1 MSRKFAD
8 FNNYPITHSIH
19 IRQYMLYKLVNFDE
33 RLSKGFRTRPF
44 ITLFLELD
52 IQMALSLIYSCKNN
66 NLNTWKPTV
75 NLDSLFWSQ
84 VFVWVVCPCLYIEIE
99 VLKINSFF
107 GQLGDGEIIHKYLFT
122 VTFLYTLLILNIFLL

>member
-1 MSRKFAD
+1 MSRKFAA

-33 RLSKGFRTRPF
+33 RLSKGFRTRAF
-44 ITLFLELD
+44 ITLFPELD

-66 NLNTWKPTV
+66 NTNTWKPTV
-75 NLDSLFWSQ
+75 NLDSPFWSQ

-107 GQLGDGEIIHKYLFT
+107 GQIGDGEIIHKYLFT